1 MASIENNDKK
11 NGTKESARE
20 YLLAQLN
27 VDFNS
32 FLCFLNKTV
41 HLNRKLSGFI

>member
-1 MASIENNDKK
+1 MASIEILKK
-11 NGTKESARE
+11 GTIESTCE

-27 VDFNS
+27 VDSNS

-41 HLNRKLSGFI
+41 HLN